1 MNTYPPTLCDK
12 KQQIT
17 AFGGSKRAFAALEVS
32 ILAYSGRFTKLFTK
46 SATVRA
52 QSVAKNLSL
61 DLKNANSMGL
71 QAFCTTHLDRKA
83 FSASKEPL
91 KINTLRSIG
100 HACSALHSFVARF
113 KTQNPKCDV
122 FGNNIANPYSIRL
135 LGLFSGHNNSLM
147 SPNYINMSFFG
158 HHSQGTL

>member
-17 AFGGSKRAFAALEVS
+17 AFGGSKRAFAAPGAP
-32 ILAYSGRFTKLFTK
+32 ILAYSARFTKLFTK

-52 QSVAKNLSL
+52 QSVAKKLSL
-61 DLKNANSMGL
+61 DLKNSNCMGL
-71 QAFCTTHLDRKA
+71 KAFCKTHLDLKA

-100 HACSALHSFVARF
+100 HACSALYSFVARF

-122 FGNNIANPYSIRL
+122 FGNNTANPYSIRL
-135 LGLFSGHNNSLM
+135 VGLFSGHNNSPM
-147 SPNYINMSFFG
+147 SPNYIVMSFFG
-158 HHSQGTL
+158 HNPQGIL

>member
-17 AFGGSKRAFAALEVS
+17 AFGGSEWAYAALGAP
-32 ILAYSGRFTKLFTK
+32 ILAYLDRFTKLFTK
-46 SATVRA
+46 SAPARA
-52 QSVAKNLSL
+52 QGVAKNLSL
-61 DLKNANSMGL
+61 DLKNANSMSL

-83 FSASKEPL
+83 FSAPKKPM

-100 HACSALHSFVARF
+100 HACSALYSFVARF

-122 FGNNIANPYSIRL
+122 FGNNTANPYFYKACGPIFRA
-135 LGLFSGHNNSLM
+135 
-147 SPNYINMSFFG
+147 
-158 HHSQGTL
+158 